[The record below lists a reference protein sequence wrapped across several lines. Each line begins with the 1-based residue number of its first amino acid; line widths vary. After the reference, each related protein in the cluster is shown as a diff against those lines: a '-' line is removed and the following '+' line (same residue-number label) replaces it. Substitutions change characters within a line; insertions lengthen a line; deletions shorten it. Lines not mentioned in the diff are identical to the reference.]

1 MTGGTGH
8 ALASLDLVRVVIF
21 SSNAFVVL
29 LLVAAV
35 FWGK

>member
-1 MTGGTGH
+1 MTGGAGH
-8 ALASLDLVRVVIF
+8 ALASLDLFRVVIF